1 MTDPEENGPLTC
13 PECASRDGAGS
24 ARIGNR
30 RSSCAT
36 CNRFAQAV
44 LRGTHARMR
53 EADPET
59 FAAHRAVVER
69 EVYAATVVRYDP

>member
-1 MTDPEENGPLTC
+1 MTSLEDGPLTC
-13 PECASRDGAGS
+13 PECASKGVARS
-24 ARIGNR
+24 PRIGNR